1 MRLAAVIAASLL
13 KLHER
18 CVVLFS
24 TYCRDVLQI
33 HKRAETGY
41 TDHVR
46 SVQLKDKRA
55 LNRGIQS
62 VKFSV
67 NPVHTHVIISNSVTR
82 PIPRV
87 SCSVVQALNGNVTTR
102 WFKWRRSQL
111 DPRSLPSARSRHR
124 ETNSGEDTYLAT
136 TPVNQNKNWPE
147 SRGQRRPK
155 LLSVRH
161 CFGT

>member
-1 MRLAAVIAASLL
+1 M
-13 KLHER
+13 
-18 CVVLFS
+18 LFS

-41 TDHVR
+41 TDPVR

-67 NPVHTHVIISNSVTR
+67 NPVHTHVIISNSVNR

-111 DPRSLPSARSRHR
+111 DPRSLPSARKFWRGYLPCH
-124 ETNSGEDTYLAT
+124 DTCQSKQKRARVTWPATSEASFSTSLLRYLIL
-136 TPVNQNKNWPE
+136 
-147 SRGQRRPK
+147 G
-155 LLSVRH
+155 L
-161 CFGT
+161 

>member
-1 MRLAAVIAASLL
+1 M
-13 KLHER
+13 
-18 CVVLFS
+18 LFS

-41 TDHVR
+41 TDPVP

-62 VKFSV
+62 VKFPV

-87 SCSVVQALNGNVTTR
+87 SCSVVQALNGNVTTPI
-102 WFKWRRSQL
+102 FNCFTEVK
-111 DPRSLPSARSRHR
+111 RHYFHV
-124 ETNSGEDTYLAT
+124 EL
-136 TPVNQNKNWPE
+136 V
-147 SRGQRRPK
+147 
-155 LLSVRH
+155 
-161 CFGT
+161 

>member
-1 MRLAAVIAASLL
+1 M
-13 KLHER
+13 
-18 CVVLFS
+18 LFS

-67 NPVHTHVIISNSVTR
+67 NSVNR

-136 TPVNQNKNWPE
+136 TPVNQNKNGPE